1 MDAQQIE
8 HVRTSYEALRG
19 KQDQFADLFYDRLF
33 ALDPST
39 RALFS
44 DIETQKRSLLRTV
57 DVIVE
62 HLDNTDV
69 AVPFVTELGQRHA
82 TYGVKAYQYSSAGA
96 AWYWALDQTL
106 GDAFSMDVKLAWTAA
121 FCLLAKIML
130 DAPPPEKDSAG
141 DIQAV
146 QQPTR

>member
-33 ALDPST
+33 VLDPDT
-39 RALFS
+39 RSLFP
-44 DIETQKRSLLRTV
+44 DIESQKKSLLRTV
-57 DVIVE
+57 EVIVE

-69 AVPFVTELGQRHA
+69 AVPFVTQLGQRHA

-96 AWYWALDQTL
+96 AWYWAFDQAL
-106 GDAFSMDVKLAWTAA
+106 GEAFSMDVKLAWTAA

-130 DAPPPEKDSAG
+130 DAPPPEKDGQS
-141 DIQAV
+141 DKQAIS
-146 QQPTR
+146 QPTR